1 MPQLRRL
8 GARRSLLLAAALIG
22 QACSGSVSCGG
33 CAGGLLDPIPGG
45 FPREALFDRAAEL
58 RLSQAGLDFIGRE
71 FPQLATAFARMS
83 CGAGEPVGCPTE
95 FVVSGQRAP
104 TSCGPTNT
112 CVDAAGVAPPVLGFA
127 IDQAVQSGATVCRD
141 DPAAP
146 GARACSAWLRLEGL
160 RLRPVAP
167 NQLEATVTA
176 QIYTSVIPLRYDPLG
191 MDCVVTLD
199 SNASG
204 PGQQDFVVTVQLEPW
219 AAPPGVEGGRL
230 DVRVVDVTATIPDQD
245 LSISRDPVHGD
256 GLDVLSCGIA
266 NIGRIKTALV
276 GRLVGSLGDVIDD
289 EIGDVLAQRCGR
301 PGDAA
306 CPASTTCNVDGRCVV
321 DATGDVVPQLLGLD
335 GRIDFRGLVAGFGS
349 PTAGAADLS
358 GLVGGTASTDAS
370 GASIGLRAGLEL
382 AVADPACG
390 APGSNPRLR
399 PGAMPPV
406 PFPTAPMVDLD
417 FDGVAERT
425 YMIAAG
431 VSQPILDQ
439 LIWGAAGAGLFCA
452 SVSAYE
458 TELVNTGSL
467 SILMPSLQ
475 QLTHNDRYA
484 WSVWPARVAIRPAGT
499 PALII
504 GEGRTS
510 GVSPNFVLESPLL
523 TLRLPQLELSFDAMV
538 EERWIHLMR
547 VVADVDVP
555 LGVVVE
561 PGGQL
566 RLVVG
571 DLANA
576 ISNVRVADSEILAE
590 TPAELAQAVPTLLSL
605 VLPQLTEQL
614 GVPIALPSG
623 AELGGFE
630 PTILGVRGVP
640 GAGGSFTHVGV
651 YLDLAFDA
659 SLAPRLRQAVDTRA
673 HVERVRVG
681 RSAELSVLHAGGVVL
696 PTVDIVLDH
705 VVPPGERSEVQVRVD
720 GGAWSPF
727 TESSSLELRRPE
739 WLVQGRHQVEVR
751 ARWVG
756 RPDTLDASPAVLDV
770 VIDSEPPRVRA
781 TLDLAE
787 GRVHVQAHDLVSGA
801 ALEYRLADADRALTI
816 ALEPSGDAVIPADL
830 QLDRG
835 LTLHVSDEVG
845 NTTSVVLHEARA
857 EVSPVPGEVAGCA
870 TTPGDPTSWLVAL
883 CAAWA
888 LRRRRIP

>member
-1 MPQLRRL
+1 MRLLRGL
-8 GARRSLLLAAALIG
+8 GVRRSFLLAVVLVA

-58 RLSQAGLDFIGRE
+58 RLSQSGLDFIGRE
-71 FPQLATAFARMS
+71 FPQLATAFARMA
-83 CGAGEPVGCPTE
+83 CGPGEPVDCPTD

-104 TSCGPTNT
+104 TACGPANT
-112 CVDAAGVAPPVLGFA
+112 CVDGAGVAPPVLGFA

-141 DPAAP
+141 DPSLP
-146 GARACSAWLRLEGL
+146 GARACAAWLRLEGL

-176 QIYTSVIPLRYDPLG
+176 QIYTTIIPLRYDPLG

-230 DVRVVDVTATIPDQD
+230 DVRVVDVTAAIPDQD

-256 GLDVLSCGIA
+256 GLDVLSCGLA

-276 GRLVGSLGDVIDD
+276 GRLVGSLGDVIDG

-301 PGDAA
+301 PEDTA
-306 CPASTTCNVDGRCVV
+306 CPSSTTCNADGRCVV
-321 DATGDVVPQLLGLD
+321 DATGDFVPQLLGLD

-390 APGSNPRLR
+390 APGANPRLR
-399 PGAMPPV
+399 AGATPPA
-406 PFPTAPMVDLD
+406 PFPTTPLVDLD
-417 FDGVAERT
+417 FDGVAERS
-425 YMIAAG
+425 YMVAAG

-475 QLTHNDRYA
+475 QLTHNDRYP
-484 WSVWPARVAIRPAGT
+484 WSVWPARVAIRPAGA
-499 PALII
+499 PALLI

-510 GVSPNFVLESPLL
+510 GTSPNFVLESPLL
-523 TLRLPQLELSFDAMV
+523 TLRLPQLELSFDAV
-538 EERWIHLMR
+538 IEERWLHLMR

-576 ISNVRVADSEILAE
+576 ISNVQVLDSKVLAE
-590 TPAELAQAVPTLLSL
+590 SPAELAQAVPTLLSL

-630 PTILGVRGVP
+630 PTVLGVRGVP
-640 GAGGSFTHVGV
+640 GAGGTFSHVGV
-651 YLDLAFDA
+651 YLDLAFDP
-659 SLAPRLRQAVDTRA
+659 SLAPRLREGLDTRA
-673 HVERVRVG
+673 RVDAVR
-681 RSAELSVLHAGGVVL
+681 RPSSAQMSVLHEGGVVV
-696 PTVDIVLDH
+696 PTVDVVLDH

-727 TESSSLELRRPE
+727 TESSTLQLRRAE
-739 WLVQGRHQVEVR
+739 WLVQGRHQLELR
-751 ARWVG
+751 ARLVG
-756 RPDTLDASPAVLDV
+756 RPDTLDPSPATLEV
-770 VIDSEPPRVRA
+770 VIDSEPPHVVA
-781 TLDLAE
+781 ALDERTGIVDVDA
-787 GRVHVQAHDLVSGA
+787 VDLVSGTVLRYELVVDGVA
-801 ALEYRLADADRALTI
+801 RGVELDTGRL
-816 ALEPSGDAVIPADL
+816 SIPADSKP
-830 QLDRG
+830 DRG
-835 LTLHVSDEVG
+835 LELHVSDEVG
-845 NTTSVVLHEARA
+845 NTTAVVLRTAAIEATPTHDEA
-857 EVSPVPGEVAGCA
+857 AGC
-870 TTPGDPTSWLVAL
+870 TTTRSTPMVSFLSIVAV
-883 CAAWA
+883 WA
-888 LRRRRIP
+888 VVRRRKP